1 MLLVVVASLIG
12 SFATVAL
19 KSGAARLAF
28 NVKGLLLN
36 WRLAAGVIAFLLSS
50 LFFLAAIKKGE
61 LSVLYP
67 LVSLGYVWTLLWSR
81 IFFKEAFSR
90 NKFIGLGLI
99 MLGISLLGLGSQR

>member
-36 WRLAAGVIAFLLSS
+36 WRLAAGVFAFLLSS

-81 IFFKEAFSR
+81 IFFGEPFSR
-90 NKFIGLGLI
+90 NKFVGLGLI